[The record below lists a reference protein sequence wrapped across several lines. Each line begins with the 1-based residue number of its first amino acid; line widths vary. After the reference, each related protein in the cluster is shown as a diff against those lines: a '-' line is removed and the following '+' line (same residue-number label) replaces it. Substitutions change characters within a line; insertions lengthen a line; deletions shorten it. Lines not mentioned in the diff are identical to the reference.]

1 LTVRVIAGD
10 CLAEMAALARA
21 DARVDSVVTD
31 PPYHLTSGNVSFDW
45 DALKPGGAGGGRL
58 TGSSPPTNKAG
69 RGHKK
74 SGFMGQRWDGGDIT
88 FRPETW
94 AAAANLLRPGG
105 FLLAFGGTRRFHRL
119 ACAIE
124 DAGLVIQDTI
134 MWLYGTGFPKRRD
147 MLKPAWEPIIM
158 AYKPAGKRSMQ
169 VDECRVE
176 TGTAEPR
183 GHQRPH
189 GEHALGRM
197 NDDGWKPDPNSGR
210 RTLQVDECRVEGDTS
225 QNAR

>member
-1 LTVRVIAGD
+1 LRVIAGD

-21 DARVDSVVTD
+21 GSQVDSVVTD
-31 PPYHLTSGNVSFDW
+31 PPYHLTETPVRRDIPHGVLF
-45 DALKPGGAGGGRL
+45 
-58 TGSSPPTNKAG
+58 PPRSAAHKAT
-69 RGHKK
+69 RA
-74 SGFMGQRWDGGDIT
+74 GFMGQAWDGGDIA

-94 AAAANLLRPGG
+94 AAAASVLRPGG
-105 FLLAFGGTRRFHRL
+105 FVLAFGGTRRFHRL

-124 DAGLVIQDTI
+124 DAGLIIQDTI

-176 TGTAEPR
+176 GGTSE
-183 GHQRPH
+183 
-189 GEHALGRM
+189 
-197 NDDGWKPDPNSGR
+197 
-210 RTLQVDECRVEGDTS
+210 
-225 QNAR
+225 NARQS